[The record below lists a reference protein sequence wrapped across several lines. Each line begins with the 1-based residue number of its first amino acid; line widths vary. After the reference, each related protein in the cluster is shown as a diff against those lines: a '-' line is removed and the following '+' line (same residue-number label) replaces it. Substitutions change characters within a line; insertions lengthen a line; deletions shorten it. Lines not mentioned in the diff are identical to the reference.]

1 MLYVVRC
8 KNLRNEGISLRKKSA
23 ALLSV
28 ILVSAMVLPLS
39 IKTAYSSATRT
50 IPPIVSTEWLYEN
63 LDLTNL
69 IVLDIRSS
77 DLYNAGHVPGAINV
91 PDVLW
96 YSNPPFGADV
106 PWMEMP
112 SSDYLF
118 ELLGNASITS
128 DSYVVVVG
136 STSGMLVPMPLALY
150 ATATITRV
158 AITLLYAGVENVA
171 ILDGGHEKWVAD
183 GYPAETDSNVP
194 TPVTYAGTVKSG
206 MLVSKGYVA
215 SKIGDSIIVD
225 ARDPEVYLG
234 FIQEPWTARVGHI
247 PTARSFPTPWL
258 WDLNLNVTGTEVI
271 YATYKDVDLL
281 DTWAYYLVGTNKSK
295 EVIVYCGVGGYAST
309 MYFVLSE
316 ALNYTNV
323 KMYDGSAQ
331 EWTSDLSLPVVY
343 EGLGFEY
350 MELQANYTDLLS
362 DYTSLSS
369 DYADLLSDYN
379 SLSSNYNVLQGN
391 YSDLSNKYNIL
402 QGNYTD
408 LKGDYDELSK
418 STMPAYLTYTFVA
431 TTVIFLLVAVYLALK
446 LKAKKG

>member
-23 ALLSV
+23 VLLSV
-28 ILVSAMVLPLS
+28 ILVSAMVLPFS
-39 IKTAYSSATRT
+39 VKTAYSSATRA

-69 IVLDIRSS
+69 VVLDIRSS
-77 DLYNAGHVPGAINV
+77 DLYDAGHVPGAINV

-96 YSNPPFGADV
+96 YTNPPFGADV

-112 SSDYLF
+112 SRDYLF
-118 ELLGNASITS
+118 ELLGNSSITS

-136 STSGMLVPMPLALY
+136 STSGLLVPMPLALY
-150 ATATITRV
+150 ATAGITRV
-158 AITLLYAGVENVA
+158 AIALLYAGVENVA
-171 ILDGGHEKWVAD
+171 ILDGGYDKWVAD
-183 GYPAETDSNVP
+183 GYPTETTPNVP

-206 MLVSKGYVA
+206 MLVSKSYVA

-281 DTWAYYLVGTNKSK
+281 ETLAYYLVGANKSK
-295 EVIVYCGVGGYAST
+295 EIIVYCGVGGYAST

-350 MELQANYTDLLS
+350 MELQGNYTDLLS
-362 DYTSLSS
+362 DYNSLLSDYDELSS
-369 DYADLLSDYN
+369 DYDVLQGNYTDL
-379 SLSSNYNVLQGN
+379 SNKYNVLQGN
-391 YSDLSNKYNIL
+391 Y
-402 QGNYTD
+402 TD
-408 LKGDYDELSK
+408 LLSDYDELSK